1 MVPVSLASTTSC
13 GRDDGRLKS
22 TAHRRG
28 ETERTDAPID
38 PEADT
43 RRQAMVPRVM
53 PATSE
58 LDNSPDA
65 RLHRA
70 FDHLISQRAS
80 DVVDVADI
88 MAWIGRVTTK
98 DRIAWGQKLFGTP
111 IRKRVIERLA
121 ASDAR
126 LSVWFLPE
134 DVEAIGELLGRPFPI
149 PERLVDDMVRS
160 EKVRDEVRNTLQ
172 ETLSGFLKKG
182 LGDKE
187 NAPEK
192 GDRSDKSAGLRG
204 AFGLGARALAGA
216 GKGLLGNIGEEVQQ
230 QLQGRVRD
238 FVDGSVEAIQE
249 RIAKKLRSKETAE
262 ALGRHRRKVFLDL
275 LERKERDVVDSGV
288 PHDDI
293 ETLVPR
299 VVEHIMK
306 RPELLALI
314 EEEIKRTVEILSEKT
329 LREWLD
335 ELDLRDEA
343 RASFLIIMRPIISV
357 L

>member
-1 MVPVSLASTTSC
+1 MT
-13 GRDDGRLKS
+13 
-22 TAHRRG
+22 
-28 ETERTDAPID
+28 
-38 PEADT
+38 
-43 RRQAMVPRVM
+43 
-53 PATSE
+53 E

-65 RLHRA
+65 RIHRA
-70 FDHLISQRAS
+70 FDHLISQRAK
-80 DVVDVADI
+80 DVVDVPDI

-98 DRIAWGQKLFGTP
+98 ERISWGQKLFGTP
-111 IRKRVIERLA
+111 IRRRVQERLRQ
-121 ASDAR
+121 SDAP
-126 LSVWFLPE
+126 LSVWLLPE
-134 DVEAIGELLGRPFPI
+134 DIEAIGELLGRPAPI
-149 PERLVDDMVRS
+149 PDRIVDDMVRS
-160 EKVRDEVRNTLQ
+160 EKVRDEVRSTLQ
-172 ETLSGFLKKG
+172 ETLSGFVKKG

-187 NAPEK
+187 GSASAGVGASEK
-192 GDRSDKSAGLRG
+192 TDKTAGLRG

-262 ALGRHRRKVFLDL
+262 ALGRHRRAVFTDL
-275 LERKERDVVDSGV
+275 LGRKESELVDVGV
-288 PHDDI
+288 PHEDI
-293 ETLVPR
+293 EALIPR

-314 EEEIKRTVEILSEKT
+314 EEEIRTTIEILSEKT

-343 RASFLIIMRPIISV
+343 RASFLIVMRPIIGA